1 MRLLRVALVCVLSA
15 LLLGSCLKS
24 SPTDR
29 SICNQIVSLFY
40 YPTIPTSGES
50 VSLQSAIQVEALLKT
65 ASFSGLR
72 DEAVPLQQA
81 IDSNNES
88 AMVSIFSDLEYT
100 ECPLVGVT
108 PVT

>member
-1 MRLLRVALVCVLSA
+1 MRVLRVALLCVLSA

-24 SPTDR
+24 STTDV
-29 SICNQIVSLFY
+29 SICNQIVGLFY
-40 YPTIPTSGES
+40 YPTVPASGYS
-50 VSLQSAIQVEALLKT
+50 VSLQSASEVEALLKN

-72 DEAVPLQQA
+72 NEAVPLQQA

-88 AMVSIFSDLEYT
+88 DMVRIFGYLEYSV
-100 ECPLVGVT
+100 CPLVGVT